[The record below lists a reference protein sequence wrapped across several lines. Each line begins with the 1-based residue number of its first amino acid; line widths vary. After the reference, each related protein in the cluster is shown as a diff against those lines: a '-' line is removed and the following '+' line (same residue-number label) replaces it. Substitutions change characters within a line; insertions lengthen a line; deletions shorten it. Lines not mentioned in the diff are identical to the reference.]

1 MTNQFE
7 MNRKL
12 HLLSLRVSIIAQLLT
27 KMGQGV
33 ISWLIAA
40 LVFCSQD
47 GECFRDLCKQP
58 DKCVPLDLDL
68 NCVNE
73 TLNTTQRDE
82 SVILVVDIEIKHSV
96 ASDPV
101 KLDPLKSAWNKSEN
115 FSFHLTKG
123 DIHDWKFNFSHPKIA
138 SSKYY
143 QRTLTVSFDGSNV
156 IGTIG
161 SLKEKMQEV
170 DNQFKLDQEE
180 KCQIFKDAVTVR
192 RSSAVVF
199 GIYRGEVF
207 TKNGTKA
214 IDIGTTLHV
223 HFKKLKKTNTDEL
236 TYAGKSIDNE
246 CLRDNKP
253 PMQVSYESFSKE
265 FTKPTSRQ

>member
-12 HLLSLRVSIIAQLLT
+12 HLSLRVSIIAQLLT

-58 DKCVPLDLDL
+58 DACIPLDLDL
-68 NCVNE
+68 KCVNE

-96 ASDPV
+96 ATHPV
-101 KLDPLKSAWNKSEN
+101 KLDPWNKTEN

-123 DIHDWKFNFSHPKIA
+123 DIHDWKFNFSHPKIV

-161 SLKEKMQEV
+161 SLKEKKKEV

-180 KCQIFKDAVTVR
+180 KCRTLKDALTVR
-192 RSSAVVF
+192 KSSAVVF

-207 TKNGTKA
+207 TQNGTKF

-236 TYAGKSIDNE
+236 TYTGKSIDNE

-253 PMQVSYESFSKE
+253 PMQVRYAI
-265 FTKPTSRQ
+265 